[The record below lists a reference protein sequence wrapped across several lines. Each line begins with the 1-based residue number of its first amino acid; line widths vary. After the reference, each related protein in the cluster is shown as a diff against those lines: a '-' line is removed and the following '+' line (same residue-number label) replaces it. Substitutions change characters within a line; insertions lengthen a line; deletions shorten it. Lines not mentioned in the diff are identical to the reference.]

1 MSPVP
6 FAKQFDMEKLRI
18 SPEHTTNQ
26 MSARINLGNKTSSHA
41 FRKDATHDS
50 LMSVGE
56 ESILHTKRK
65 VKTQR
70 RKVRRQKSNETRE

>member
-6 FAKQFDMEKLRI
+6 FMKQYDIEKLRI
-18 SPEHTTNQ
+18 SPENTTNET
-26 MSARINLGNKTSSHA
+26 SARINLGNKTSSHA

-50 LMSVGE
+50 FMSVGE
-56 ESILHTKRK
+56 DSILHGERK

-70 RKVRRQKSNETRE
+70 RKVRKQK